1 LERKPVGIARPAHA
15 GGILNGAVSASAA
28 PEDAVSRILDAMI
41 ERERERVRESA
52 QARGS
57 KAATTAGAGGRPK
70 NDGAERRKSK
80 RWRQPVPVLVYGSDA
95 EKQPFHEKT
104 ETIDINDDGCL
115 LTVES
120 SVSQGQHL
128 FLTNLRNRA
137 ERVNGK
143 TQVGVHFLRPLR
155 DSALPGPADFWQ
167 SV

>member
-1 LERKPVGIARPAHA
+1 M
-15 GGILNGAVSASAA
+15 
-28 PEDAVSRILDAMI
+28 SRILDAMM
-41 ERERERVRESA
+41 ERERERLRESA
-52 QARGS
+52 QARGG
-57 KAATTAGAGGRPK
+57 KAATSAGTSGRPK

-137 ERVNGK
+137 ERECVVVHVGKRVNGK
-143 TQVGVHFLRPLR
+143 TQVGVNFLRPLR

-167 SV
+167 SA